1 MVKLNIEFAYLN
13 NSSPTFTIQSFFMS
27 AVAVLSHHVLIE
39 TIRSARSQK
48 KVIEV
53 IDKTVQP
60 LCADSLESYIGFV
73 RLVRAELSIIDP
85 IEVAD
90 PEEWN
95 LIQFSRIYLH
105 RLMERK
111 PLAKQ

>member
-1 MVKLNIEFAYLN
+1 M
-13 NSSPTFTIQSFFMS
+13 SSF
-27 AVAVLSHHVLIE
+27 AVLSHQVLIE

-53 IDKTVQP
+53 IDEAVRP
-60 LCADSLESYIGFV
+60 LCAGSVESYIGFV
-73 RLVRAELSIIDP
+73 SSVRAELSIIDP

-111 PLAKQ
+111 PFAK

>member
-1 MVKLNIEFAYLN
+1 VVKLNIEFAYLN

-48 KVIEV
+48 KVI
-53 IDKTVQP
+53 QP

>member
-1 MVKLNIEFAYLN
+1 M
-13 NSSPTFTIQSFFMS
+13 SS
-27 AVAVLSHHVLIE
+27 VDLLSHQALIE
-39 TIRSARSQK
+39 TIRSARSQR

-53 IDKTVQP
+53 IDEMVRP
-60 LCADSLESYIGFV
+60 LCTGSLESYLGFV
-73 RLVRAELSIIDP
+73 WSVRAELSVIDP

-105 RLMERK
+105 RLTERK
-111 PLAKQ
+111 PLAK